1 MRVRSVLSVLCVTL
15 TLPGGTRAQKASPSP
30 AGSGG
35 SSRLY
40 YYATPRTTLETEV
53 HTVPP
58 DDPARFDRLKSLFA
72 GEGCS
77 GDQLKIEPLGGA
89 RSDPGNLV
97 CTWRGD
103 STSTVVVLAEYQR
116 KGKGEGAIENW
127 SGAAPMPYLYF
138 AMQAR
143 PRENTWVFVESG
155 GKSGVADYVRS
166 LSTEQKKQIRSMVVL
181 TSLGV
186 SPAILFYSPVED
198 VYLPPPVA
206 HLQMSLALA
215 TISDAGV
222 PRPEALNPFRW
233 LTSDPTQPFRYI
245 HVPSIILHSIP
256 DRDAAL
262 PGSAHDTA
270 AAIDGNAY
278 FLNYRAI
285 AVFLVGLDTLATR
298 LNTDDRIW
306 HGEQGQFHID
316 PDDLPYIH

>member
-15 TLPGGTRAQKASPSP
+15 TLPGAARAQKALPSTP
-30 AGSGG
+30 RSGDG
-35 SSRLY
+35 SRLY
-40 YYATPRTTLETEV
+40 YYAIPRSALETEV

-58 DDPARFDRLKSLFA
+58 DDPARFDRLKVLFSA
-72 GEGCS
+72 RGCS
-77 GDQLKIEPLGGA
+77 GEQLRVVPLGGA
-89 RSDPGNLV
+89 HSGSLV
-97 CTWRGD
+97 CTWPGD

-127 SGAAPMPYLYF
+127 SSAVLLPYLYF

-155 GKSGVADYVRS
+155 GKLGAADYVRS
-166 LSTEQKKQIRSMVVL
+166 LSAEQKKHIRSMVFL

-186 SPAILFYSPVED
+186 SPALLFYSPVED
-198 VYLPPPVA
+198 IDVPAPIL
-206 HLQMSLALA
+206 HLQMSLGLA
-215 TISDAGV
+215 TLSDARV
-222 PRPEALNPFRW
+222 PRPEALSPLRW
-233 LTSDPTQPFRYI
+233 LTSDDTQPFRYI
-245 HVPSIILHSIP
+245 HVPSIILHSIR

-278 FLNYRAI
+278 FLNYRAT
-285 AVFLVGLDTLATR
+285 AVFLVGLDALATR

-306 HGEQGQFHID
+306 HGEQGQFHFD
-316 PDDLPYIH
+316 PNELPYIH

>member
-1 MRVRSVLSVLCVTL
+1 MRMRSVLSVLCVTL
-15 TLPGGTRAQKASPSP
+15 TLPTATRAQKAPLSP
-30 AGSGG
+30 ARSGSG
-35 SSRLY
+35 SRLY
-40 YYATPRTTLETEV
+40 YYATPRSTLETEV

-58 DDPARFDRLKSLFA
+58 DDAARFDHLKVLFS
-72 GEGCS
+72 GQGCS
-77 GDQLKIEPLGGA
+77 GDQQKIEPLG
-89 RSDPGNLV
+89 RVHSDPGNLV
-97 CTWRGD
+97 CMWRGD

-127 SGAAPMPYLYF
+127 SGAVLLPYVYF

-155 GKSGVADYVRS
+155 GRSGAADYVHS
-166 LSTEQKKQIRSMVVL
+166 LSAEQKRQIRAMVVL

-186 SPAILFYSPVED
+186 SPAIFFYSSEESD
-198 VYLPPPVA
+198 YLPAPIV

-215 TISDAGV
+215 VLSDARV

-233 LTSDPTQPFRYI
+233 LSSDDTQPFRYI
-245 HVPSIILHSIP
+245 HVPAIVLHSIP
-256 DRDAAL
+256 NRDAAL

-285 AVFLVGLDTLATR
+285 AVFLVGLDALATR
-298 LNTDDRIW
+298 LNTDDGIW
-306 HGEQGQFHID
+306 HGEQGQFHFD
-316 PDDLPYIH
+316 PNDLPYVH